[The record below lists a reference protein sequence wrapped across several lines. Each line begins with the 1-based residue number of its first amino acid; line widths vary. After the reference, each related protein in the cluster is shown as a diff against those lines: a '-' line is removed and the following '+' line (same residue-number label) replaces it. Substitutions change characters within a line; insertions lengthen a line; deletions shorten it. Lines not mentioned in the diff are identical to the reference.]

1 MAFDMILIHVQYPD
15 HFWYSMLEYEL
26 VYDGDH
32 VVKYPRENGLQTL
45 TSPQLS

>member
-1 MAFDMILIHVQYPD
+1 MILVQFQYPD

-32 VVKYPRENGLQTL
+32 LVKYPQKTAYKR
-45 TSPQLS
+45 